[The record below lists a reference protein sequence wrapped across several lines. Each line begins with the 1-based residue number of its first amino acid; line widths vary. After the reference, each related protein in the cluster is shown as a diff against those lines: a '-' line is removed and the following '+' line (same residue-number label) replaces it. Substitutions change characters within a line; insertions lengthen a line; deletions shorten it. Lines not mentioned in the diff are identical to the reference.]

1 MSRRRQAR
9 ELVLGCLYARESTGQ
24 DPDAIFADQ
33 SVRQS
38 YDTATREYAR
48 RVFACACDN
57 ADAIDRTI
65 KAGSTRWNFDR
76 IGSVEKNILRAAIA
90 ELKHCPE
97 TPAAVIIDEAIELA
111 KAYAGED
118 SGSFVNGVL
127 DWVYKHSEDSELPS
141 PTDGRP
147 FEPNEAD

>member
-24 DPDAIFADQ
+24 DPEAIFADQ
-33 SVRQS
+33 SMRQS
-38 YDTATREYAR
+38 YDPATREYAR
-48 RVFACACDN
+48 RIFACACDN
-57 ADAIDRTI
+57 AETIDRAI
-65 KAGSTRWNFDR
+65 KAGAAHWNFDR

-97 TPAAVIIDEAIELA
+97 TPAAVIIDEAVELA

-118 SGSFVNGVL
+118 SGGFVNGVL
-127 DWVYKHSEDSELPS
+127 DWVYKHSEEDEVPA
-141 PTDGRP
+141 PRDRGP
-147 FEPNEAD
+147 FEPNEAG